1 MLTLYQDTKMSI
13 EGVSFT
19 IPKSFYIVVDEDFCP
34 VKSDGLVFTTQE
46 KNCCIE
52 VYTEECDAPITL
64 YHDFTSILKEE
75 NMYTIHGK
83 IEEKKEN
90 VFYSVRAIYESKH
103 HTYFEMHMVRLKGYD
118 KSLKMLI
125 TVEKRKADIS
135 DILRREDITQFINSF
150 KAIKPTDNE
159 TEKAVD

>member
-1 MLTLYQDTKMSI
+1 MLTLYQDTRMGI

-34 VKSDGLVFTTQE
+34 VKNNGLVFTTQK

-64 YHDFTSILKEE
+64 YNDFTSILQEE

-83 IEEKKEN
+83 IEERKEN
-90 VFYSVRAIYESKH
+90 AFYSVRAEYESKH
-103 HTYFEMHMVRLKGYD
+103 HSYFEMHMVRVKGYN
-118 KSLKMLI
+118 KSVKTLI
-125 TVEKRKADIS
+125 TVEKGKS
-135 DILRREDITQFINSF
+135 DIAEVLKREDIKQFINSF
-150 KAIKPTDNE
+150 KAI
-159 TEKAVD
+159 

>member
-34 VKSDGLVFTTQE
+34 VKSDGLVFTTPE

-64 YHDFTSILKEE
+64 YHDFTSILEEE
-75 NMYTIHGK
+75 NMYTIHGN
-83 IEEKKEN
+83 IEERKEN
-90 VFYSVRAIYESKH
+90 TFYSVRAEYESKH
-103 HTYFEMHMVRLKGYD
+103 HSYFEMHMVRVKGYNQSV
-118 KSLKMLI
+118 KILI
-125 TVEKRKADIS
+125 TVGKSNADIR
-135 DILRREDITQFINSF
+135 DILRREDVTQFINSF
-150 KAIKPTDNE
+150 KADNE

>member
-13 EGVSFT
+13 EGFSFT

-64 YHDFTSILKEE
+64 YNDFTSILQEE
-75 NMYTIHGK
+75 NMYTIHSK
-83 IEEKKEN
+83 IEDRKEN
-90 VFYSVRAIYESKH
+90 VFYSVRADYESKH
-103 HTYFEMHMVRLKGYD
+103 HSYFEMHMVRVKGYH
-118 KSLKMLI
+118 KSLQMLI
-125 TVEKRKADIS
+125 TVEKNKANIR
-135 DILRREDITQFINSF
+135 DILRLKDVTQFINSF
-150 KAIKPTDNE
+150 KAIKE

>member
-13 EGVSFT
+13 AGVSFI
-19 IPKSFYIVVDEDFCP
+19 IPKNFYIVVDEDFCP

-64 YHDFTSILKEE
+64 YNDFTSILQEE
-75 NMYTIHGK
+75 NMYTLHGN
-83 IEEKKEN
+83 IEERKEN
-90 VFYSVRAIYESKH
+90 TFYSVRAEYESKYH
-103 HTYFEMHMVRLKGYD
+103 SYFEMHMVRVKGYS
-118 KSLKMLI
+118 KSVKMLI
-125 TVEKRKADIS
+125 TVEKNKANIR
-135 DILRREDITQFINSF
+135 DILRRKDVTQLINSF
-150 KAIKPTDNE
+150 KAIKE

>member
-13 EGVSFT
+13 AGVSFI
-19 IPKSFYIVVDEDFCP
+19 IPKNFYIVVDEDFCP

-64 YHDFTSILKEE
+64 YNDFTSILQEE
-75 NMYTIHGK
+75 NMYTLHGN
-83 IEEKKEN
+83 IEERKEN
-90 VFYSVRAIYESKH
+90 TFYSVRAEYESKYH
-103 HTYFEMHMVRLKGYD
+103 SYFEMHTVRVKGYS
-118 KSLKMLI
+118 KSVKMLI
-125 TVEKRKADIS
+125 TVGKRKTDIR
-135 DILRREDITQFINSF
+135 DILRREDVTQFINSF
-150 KAIKPTDNE
+150 KAIKE

>member
-1 MLTLYQDTKMSI
+1 MFTLYHDTKMSVA
-13 EGVSFT
+13 GVSFK
-19 IPKSFYIVVDEDFCP
+19 IPKSFYIVTDDDFCP
-34 VKSDGLVFTTQE
+34 VKNDGLVFTTQE

-52 VYTEECDAPITL
+52 VYTDECDVPIKL
-64 YHDFTSILKEE
+64 CDDFTSVLQEE
-75 NMYTIHGK
+75 NMYTIH
-83 IEEKKEN
+83 EKTENRKEN

-103 HTYFEMHMVRLKGYD
+103 HTYFEMHMVRVKGYD